1 MLYVESSAL
10 LKRYVAEP
18 DSDTAILLMDSEP
31 TLCTSRLT
39 VVEVRRNLT
48 RLLEGSVLERTR
60 RTLLEDLKSFHLIAI
75 GDDTLQDAAR
85 IAEETLCRSLDA
97 IHLAA
102 ARRASPNTTLLTFD
116 LRQAKAAGAIGM
128 PVLGHPA

>member
-10 LKRYVAEP
+10 LKRYIAEP
-18 DSDTAILLMDSEP
+18 DSETAVLLMGSEP

-39 VVEVRRNLT
+39 VVEVRRNLA
-48 RLLEGSVLERTR
+48 RLLEGVVLARTR
-60 RTLLEDLKSFHLIAI
+60 RTLIADLEAFHLVAL
-75 GDDTLQDAAR
+75 DNHTLEDAAR
-85 IAEETLCRSLDA
+85 IAEETMCRSLDA

-116 LRQAKAAGAIGM
+116 LRQAKAADSIGLA
-128 PVLGHPA
+128 VLGTRT